1 MKKEMTT
8 HEAGGRNSFMRILL
22 LPLVVG
28 SFLLAGCNTF
38 KGFGED
44 ITGAAT
50 WSQEK
55 MSGNG
60 GDSST
65 KAAASDSQYVQ
76 NPPQF
81 PKAN

>member
-1 MKKEMTT
+1 MTT
-8 HEAGGRNSFMRILL
+8 HEAGGRNPFMRIFL

-55 MSGNG
+55 MSGVG
-60 GDSST
+60 GGSG
-65 KAAASDSQYVQ
+65 AAKSSDSDYVQ

>member
-1 MKKEMTT
+1 MKP
-8 HEAGGRNSFMRILL
+8 GVRIPPMRILL
-22 LPLVVG
+22 LPLVVA
-28 SFLLAGCNTF
+28 SFLLTGCNTF
-38 KGFGED
+38 KGIGED
-44 ITGAAT
+44 ISGTASWT
-50 WSQEK
+50 QEK

-81 PKAN
+81 PKTN

>member
-1 MKKEMTT
+1 MTT
-8 HEAGGRNSFMRILL
+8 HEAGGRNFIMRILL

-28 SFLLAGCNTF
+28 SFLLTGCNTF